1 MSDCLFCKIAS
12 GEIPSNQLFSDDHVV
27 AFHDI
32 APEAP
37 HHFLVIPR
45 KHFSDAADL
54 SSDPEL
60 SAHLFAVATRLAEQ
74 EIEGGYRLVF
84 NTGANGGQTVFHAHM
99 HVLGGRGLQWP
110 PG

>member
-1 MSDCLFCKIAS
+1 MSDCLFCKIAA
-12 GEIPSNQLFSDDHVV
+12 GDIPSKQLFSDEHVV

-45 KHFSDAADL
+45 KHYANAAELAAD
-54 SSDPEL
+54 SEL
-60 SAHLFAVATRLAEQ
+60 SAHLLAVATRLAEA
-74 EIEGGYRLVF
+74 EIADGYRLVF
-84 NTGANGGQTVFHAHM
+84 NTGLDGGQTVFHAHL
-99 HVLGGRGLQWP
+99 HVLGGRSLQWP

>member
-1 MSDCLFCKIAS
+1 MSDCLFCKIAA
-12 GEIPSNQLFSDDHVV
+12 GEIPSKQLHSDDHVV
-27 AFHDI
+27 AFYDI

-45 KHFSDAADL
+45 NHFTDVAELAADA
-54 SSDPEL
+54 EL
-60 SAHLFAVATRLAEQ
+60 SAHLLAVATSLAEQ

-84 NTGANGGQTVFHAHM
+84 NTGANGGQTVFHAHL
-99 HVLGGRGLQWP
+99 HVLGGRSLQWP